1 MRQFVKL
8 LANEISF
15 SSKVACIVAGGYV
28 TSALAL
34 DDVETRQIKGSFED
48 VYFDLKNS
56 IVNEGLVIDTVL
68 HVSDMLNR
76 TGKDVGSTKPVYL
89 HGQTLGFCSA
99 TLSRA
104 AVEADPENLAFCP
117 YSIFIYEAVG
127 TPNMITVGYRK
138 LTGATNA
145 ESEKALGAINDLL
158 NKIISNVSGD

>member
-1 MRQFVKL
+1 MKMIVKTL
-8 LANEISF
+8 
-15 SSKVACIVAGGYV
+15 VAVGIAACVNV
-28 TSALAL
+28 TSAMAL
-34 DDVETRQIKGSFED
+34 DGVETRQIKGSFED

-104 AVEADPENLAFCP
+104 AMEADPENMAFCP
-117 YSIFIYEAVG
+117 YSIFIYEAAD
-127 TPNMITVGYRK
+127 TPNVITVGYRK
-138 LTGATNA
+138 LMGG
-145 ESEKALGAINDLL
+145 SSPDSQDALRAVNKLL
-158 NKIISNVSGD
+158 DIIVKGVSVN